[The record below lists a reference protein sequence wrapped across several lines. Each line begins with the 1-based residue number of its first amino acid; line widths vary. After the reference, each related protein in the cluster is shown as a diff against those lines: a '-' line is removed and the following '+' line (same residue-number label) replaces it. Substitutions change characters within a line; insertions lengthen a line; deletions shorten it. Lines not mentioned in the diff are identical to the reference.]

1 MKLLAPTVGY
11 RSWLRPRSC
20 SGGRGRQRIEASYAI
35 TMAVVYVRG
44 TTVAYDGW
52 HFGCT
57 TVTGGDEDEDVTS
70 TSAGYNR
77 CAIGT
82 RSEVVR

>member
-44 TTVAYDGW
+44 TDRK
-52 HFGCT
+52 
-57 TVTGGDEDEDVTS
+57 S
-70 TSAGYNR
+70 
-77 CAIGT
+77 
-82 RSEVVR
+82 VV